1 MDQDR
6 ILLALTEAFCFIGK
20 PDLHEANRS
29 LWLHARNSVDA
40 LGPTLSQGGD
50 ATQLLR
56 VIVSACGRLQGGS
69 DAQACAAEM
78 AVVLKVDLFARR
90 AA

>member
-1 MDQDR
+1 MNQDR
-6 ILLALTEAFCFIGK
+6 ILLALTEAFSLMGK
-20 PDLHEANRS
+20 PELHKADRA

-40 LGPTLSQGGD
+40 LGPTLSQGSD

-56 VIVSACGRLQGGS
+56 TIVHACGSLEGGS

-78 AVVLKVDLFARR
+78 ATVLKVDLFGRR